1 MQRRGE
7 LHQASPEVKEGTVP
21 SAPWHHRRQL
31 LCRSASS
38 SVPPPHWE
46 LVSGRG
52 APQQG
57 PNTRD
62 QIQMPPTSGCGLS
75 NAVVLWNSPIFCLVY
90 RQPSV
95 NQNHQVPLPETPL
108 STHYLADGQHS
119 GYADLAELNWIQS
132 WLGRAWL
139 YLAPCLKGKRKNDK
153 RKKRKQILVDLLI
166 RASLFQ
172 IQYLISSSQSPW
184 EHHISTPALRAWTWE
199 KGMLSLGLRSRSWFM
214 AEGSFEPRTV

>member
-1 MQRRGE
+1 MI
-7 LHQASPEVKEGTVP
+7 S
-21 SAPWHHRRQL
+21 S
-31 LCRSASS
+31 SS

-46 LVSGRG
+46 LVSGRR
-52 APQQG
+52 AAQQG

-62 QIQMPPTSGCGLS
+62 QIQMPPTSGCGLR
-75 NAVVLWNSPIFCLVY
+75 NAVILWNSPILFLVY
-90 RQPSV
+90 RQTSV

-119 GYADLAELNWIQS
+119 GYADLTELNWIQS

-166 RASLFQ
+166 WASLFQ
-172 IQYLISSSQSPW
+172 IQYLILSSQPPW

-199 KGMLSLGLRSRSWFM
+199 KVKSWPKITQLIHGRGEFWTQNRIVPKTM
-214 AEGSFEPRTV
+214 TSSPIIPGCGQT